1 MLSIHRVSTVT
12 AIVLWAKDWGEK
24 DRLLA
29 LLTKERGA
37 VRVIAQGAQRP
48 ANRLAPVAQTGILAT
63 FWLAKA
69 RDLDRVTDYHILLL
83 PRRLRRSILA
93 LTAFS
98 LVAESLEL
106 AMPEGIRETGV
117 FEEAV
122 WFLEQ
127 LEAGISLPEWL
138 VTALVRFL
146 KHLGVAPQLTC
157 CVSCKSA
164 IEQETVA
171 FSPSAGGILCPQ
183 CAQRGPTDREM
194 YAAALLRNLHD
205 LWQQPD
211 LMKTLR
217 LPLSFRQQALH
228 LLRYYWRYHLEVDA
242 KAWRV
247 WQQVARSPFFLT
259 TQT

>member
-1 MLSIHRVSTVT
+1 MLSVHRVSTVT
-12 AIVLWAKDWGEK
+12 AIVLWAKDWREK
-24 DRLLA
+24 DRLLG
-29 LLTKERGA
+29 LLTKERGT

-48 ANRLAPVAQTGILAT
+48 TNRLAPVAQTGVLAT

-69 RDLDRVTDYHILLL
+69 RDFDRVTDYRILFL

-106 AMPEGIRETGV
+106 AMPEGVRETGT

-127 LEAGISLPEWL
+127 MEAGTSLPEWL

-146 KHLGVAPQLTC
+146 KHLGVTPQLVR
-157 CVSCKSA
+157 CVSCKSP
-164 IEQETVA
+164 IDQEMVA
-171 FSPSAGGILCPQ
+171 FSPSAGGVLCSR
-183 CAQRGPTDREM
+183 CAQRGPADREI
-194 YAAALLRNLHD
+194 YAAALLRNLHA

-217 LPLSFRQQALH
+217 LPPSFRQQALH
-228 LLRYYWRYHLEVDA
+228 LLRHYWRYHLEVDA

-247 WQQVARSPFFLT
+247 WQQVARSSFPLT